1 LYHPYLQHIEADL
14 KIRSDP
20 FDLRE
25 PNVSLKYWLAP
36 ANKTTWT
43 DVCPTCSIHPVDQ
56 SFHITESATSA
67 GEGSVRSLKCPAS
80 RVASSCAMGLACGS
94 LNWPQ
99 SCCNAFKCT
108 RGSKPYPGACACTCP
123 KGFSGVACDKTGMFA
138 AFSINFPDETLE
150 SFNYHKLSTF
160 VIDLSTQVGVKTKDV
175 QWEEPTE
182 SVLRRGHGSG
192 ERRLLAPAVRVSF
205 RVIET
210 NFMALE
216 KMAVATSKAMCK
228 PDFKYVQDFPCDHG
242 PSQFYNG
249 SLLNPIA
256 PPPPSPPPTPPPV
269 EVVSTKPEQSTVNL
283 LAILISLCIILL
295 MLVAGFICI
304 RLLQEPDARQQW
316 MYDEISLTS
325 LCCLVFCF
333 KPPAFLSAGK
343 EEWRNPTFDQHLKG
357 KFEKKSLQSTKE
369 EPLQVEKKSLKFTK
383 GHTPRTSLRSAQRK
397 DEDQDTKVPGNEKIR
412 GVVIDE
418 SLEEP
423 EGDLEFGRSK
433 LFNGVEFST
442 KTQLRRVEQGIKS
455 SQLQLSALS
464 SRGFRPEVDVIPRG
478 AASPDK
484 SFSASPR
491 AHTCTLLSFDAAGSL
506 SPKIRR
512 VEGDKRIYELASPS
526 MRPLGRHTL
535 EKQLDQLSEQRSH
548 TRVTAQLGFKPIRP
562 ATPLSPRDP
571 SQHDVGKPAASS
583 GVARRPGTTLIKRSP
598 GPHST
603 NSRLGSVYKSPE
615 EATSAKEI
623 LQQLAELKR
632 GKAVQSPALVE
643 GSAADSLDA
652 DSLLGSARGSV
663 FERVQNDLSERDWAY
678 AEATNIHSRD
688 FHGRQFNL

>member
-1 LYHPYLQHIEADL
+1 
-14 KIRSDP
+14 
-20 FDLRE
+20 
-25 PNVSLKYWLAP
+25 
-36 ANKTTWT
+36 
-43 DVCPTCSIHPVDQ
+43 
-56 SFHITESATSA
+56 
-67 GEGSVRSLKCPAS
+67 
-80 RVASSCAMGLACGS
+80 M
-94 LNWPQ
+94 
-99 SCCNAFKCT
+99 
-108 RGSKPYPGACACTCP
+108 
-123 KGFSGVACDKTGMFA
+123 ACDKTGMFA
-138 AFSINFPDETLE
+138 AFSIDFPDETLE
-150 SFNYHKLSTF
+150 SFNYPKLTTF

-182 SVLRRGHGSG
+182 SMLRRGHGSG
-192 ERRLLAPAVRVSF
+192 ERRLLAPAVRVFF

-269 EVVSTKPEQSTVNL
+269 EVVSPKPEQSTVNL

-333 KPPAFLSAGK
+333 KPPALLSTGK
-343 EEWRNPTFDQHLKG
+343 EEWRNPTFDQHLQG
-357 KFEKKSLQSTKE
+357 KFEEKSLQSTKE
-369 EPLQVEKKSLKFTK
+369 EPLQVEKKLLQFTK
-383 GHTPRTSLRSAQRK
+383 GHTSRTSLRSAQRK
-397 DEDQDTKVPGNEKIR
+397 DVNQDTKVPGNKKIQ

-423 EGDLEFGRSK
+423 EGDVEFGRPK

-478 AASPDK
+478 AASQDK

-491 AHTCTLLSFDAAGSL
+491 AHTSTLLSFDAAGSL

-512 VEGDKRIYELASPS
+512 VEGDKRIYEIASPS

-535 EKQLDQLSEQRSH
+535 EKQLDELSEQRSH

-562 ATPLSPRDP
+562 AAPLSPRDP
-571 SQHDVGKPAASS
+571 SDVGNAGACS
-583 GVARRPGTTLIKRSP
+583 GVARRPGTTLITRSP

-603 NSRLGSVYKSPE
+603 NSRLGSVYKSSE

-632 GKAVQSPALVE
+632 GKAVPSPALVE

-663 FERVQNDLSERDWAY
+663 FERVQHDLSARDWAY

-688 FHGRQFNL
+688 FRGRQFNL

>member
-1 LYHPYLQHIEADL
+1 MYHPYLQHIEADL

-36 ANKTTWT
+36 ANNTAWT

-56 SFHITESATSA
+56 SFHVSESATSA
-67 GEGSVRSLKCPAS
+67 DEGSVTSLKCPAS

-99 SCCNAFKCT
+99 SCCNALKCT

-138 AFSINFPDETLE
+138 AFSIEFPGETLE

-192 ERRLLAPAVRVSF
+192 ERRLLAPAVQVLF

-216 KMAVATSKAMCK
+216 KMALATTKAMCK
-228 PDFKYVQDFPCDHG
+228 PDSKYLQDFPCDHG

-249 SLLNPIA
+249 SLLNPIK
-256 PPPPSPPPTPPPV
+256 PPPPQPPPTPPP
-269 EVVSTKPEQSTVNL
+269 EVVSTKQEQTTVNL

-295 MLVAGFICI
+295 IMLVAGCICM
-304 RLLQEPDARQQW
+304 RLRQEPDACQQW
-316 MYDEISLTS
+316 RDDEISLTS
-325 LCCLVFCF
+325 LCCLVFCI
-333 KPPAFLSAGK
+333 KPPGPALLSSGK
-343 EEWRNPTFDQHLKG
+343 EEWGNTQIFDQQ
-357 KFEKKSLQSTKE
+357 LQSKY
-369 EPLQVEKKSLKFTK
+369 EKKSLKSAKEVSVQVEKISLQFTNTQR
-383 GHTPRTSLRSAQRK
+383 TPRRGAQRK
-397 DEDQDTKVPGNEKIR
+397 DEDQETEVPGNEEIH
-412 GVVIDE
+412 GVEIVE
-418 SLEEP
+418 LLEEP
-423 EGDLEFGRSK
+423 EGDVECARPK
-433 LFNGVEFST
+433 LFHGVEFST
-442 KTQLRRVEQGIKS
+442 KTQLRRVEQAIKS

-464 SRGFRPEVDVIPRG
+464 SRGFRPEVPDGIVMTRG
-478 AASPDK
+478 RASPDRK
-484 SFSASPR
+484 FSASPQ
-491 AHTCTLLSFDAAGSL
+491 ANSSTLIDFTAAGSL
-506 SPKIRR
+506 SPKIRA
-512 VEGDKRIYELASPS
+512 VEGESMNFYELASPS
-526 MRPLGRHTL
+526 VRPLGRHAL
-535 EKQLDQLSEQRSH
+535 ERQLDQLSEQRSPS
-548 TRVTAQLGFKPIRP
+548 RVTAELGFKPIPVSYTPRL

-571 SQHDVGKPAASS
+571 SQHDDGKPAASS
-583 GVARRPGTTLIKRSP
+583 GVARRPGATLITRNP
-598 GPHST
+598 RQHST
-603 NSRLGSVYKSPE
+603 NARLGSVYRSSQ
-615 EATSAKEI
+615 EATSAQEI

-632 GKAVQSPALVE
+632 GRREPGQRDGMLVRKAVPSPALVE

-652 DSLLGSARGSV
+652 DSLLGSVR
-663 FERVQNDLSERDWAY
+663 RV
-678 AEATNIHSRD
+678 
-688 FHGRQFNL
+688 